1 MQLKKVYREVA
12 RTDKID
18 PDIILINIGNGNR
31 SEIAALLLDIDKC
44 SPLMVGIDAI
54 FPRHMESL
62 EDSILAFAIEK
73 WVMIFLLTDLI
84 QQEM

>member
-1 MQLKKVYREVA
+1 MKIFFALLIIVSSACNSKKVYREVA

-54 FPRHMESL
+54 FLRHRESL
-62 EDSILAFAIEK
+62 EDSI
-73 WVMIFLLTDLI
+73 
-84 QQEM
+84 